1 MGVIRLRTIAAGLLF
16 ALVAP
21 IGASAQY
28 FGRNKVEYVDF
39 DFGVLQTAHFDVYFY
54 RREEAASRLAAQLAE
69 RWYSRFARVLQHEL
83 VGRQPLVL
91 YGSQPEFAQTNVVS
105 GILSDTV
112 GGVTESA
119 KRRIVMPFAPTL
131 TETDRVLGHEIA
143 HAFQYSIARQH
154 GGGTGQPL
162 WFIEGMAEY
171 LARGGSDSEASL
183 WIRDVVWS
191 DRLPEREREAAR
203 LFSPY
208 QYGHAFWSYLA
219 GRFGDE
225 ILERSLKPTKH
236 GSVDERMRQATG
248 SSLERLY
255 SDFRQ
260 ASREI
265 HGSKPAADADIPR
278 SRRLTGDKSGR
289 LQLGPSI
296 SPDGRFTVF
305 FSERDKLS
313 LDLFVADVSTGAV
326 VRKLATTTASA
337 RFESLQPL
345 RAMGAWSPSC
355 DLFAFP
361 VVRQGRAAVVIFDMI
376 GPGRD
381 RELAF
386 PTLGQILSATW
397 SPDGKRLALSAL
409 AGGFTNLYVYDLES
423 GHLRTLTDDP
433 FSDLQPAWSPD
444 GRAIAFATDRYSSDL
459 DTLAFGHLSVAL
471 IDPASGTVRDIP
483 SAEGMVASIN
493 PQWTAD
499 GEELYVVGERDGV
512 SNVYRMHLSTGRLH
526 QITDVRTGV
535 TGLTGTSPALSV
547 AAHAQVAAFTIYGNR
562 RYALGVLDTPTAL
575 AGKDVTL
582 PTILADGDASSRV
595 EQPDNLID
603 QLLRDSV
610 TGLPAPS
617 TIVNHD
623 YTPQLTLERIGQP
636 YVASGGG
643 AFGTFVRGGGSL
655 LFGDMLGGR
664 RLGAAVQIANR
675 MRDAAFEVRYINQ
688 ERRWNWG
695 ALAELEPSL
704 RRYRSTSFIE
714 HDGQAALLKQADYL
728 QRVQFHAAGV
738 VAYPFSRGLRLEMTG
753 GVRHA
758 SYHRDLRSQISLAS
772 NGHVLET
779 LREESSGGVSTT
791 VGEVGTALVGDTTVF
806 GPTGPIVGSRFR
818 FEVAPA
824 AGDLT
829 YTRVLADYRHY
840 LMPVR
845 PYSIALR
852 AIHSGRYG
860 RDGDDPRLLP
870 SFLGSRYLV
879 RGHTADARQC
889 RPEIGS
895 VCGAELL
902 GSRLLVGNVEV
913 RVPVWGIFRRDLD
926 YGPMPLDAFAF
937 ADGGVVWSRGEA
949 TGFTAGRRTIISSL
963 GAGVRL
969 NIGLPIEVAA
979 VRSLDG
985 PSRGW
990 SFDFGF
996 RTGF

>member
-1 MGVIRLRTIAAGLLF
+1 
-16 ALVAP
+16 
-21 IGASAQY
+21 
-28 FGRNKVEYVDF
+28 
-39 DFGVLQTAHFDVYFY
+39 VYYY

-69 RWYSRFARVLQHEL
+69 RWYARLARVLRHEL
-83 VGRQPLVL
+83 LGRQPLVL

-131 TETDRVLGHEIA
+131 SETNRVLGHEIA
-143 HAFQYSIARQH
+143 HAFQFSIARQH
-154 GGGTGQPL
+154 GGGTSQPL

-171 LARGGSDSEASL
+171 LARGGSDTEASL

-191 DRLPEREREAAR
+191 DRLPSREREAAR

-225 ILERSLKPTKH
+225 VLERSLKPTKH
-236 GSVDERMRQATG
+236 GSVDDRMRQATG

-255 SDFRQ
+255 TDFL
-260 ASREI
+260 ASSRETYGVKPQADLEI
-265 HGSKPAADADIPR
+265 SK
-278 SRRLTGDKSGR
+278 SRRLTGNTSGR
-289 LQLGPSI
+289 LQLGPSV

-313 LDLFVADVSTGAV
+313 LDLFVADVSTGTV

-361 VVRQGRAAVVIFDMI
+361 VVRQGRAALVIFDMLRH
-376 GPGRD
+376 GRD
-381 RELAF
+381 REIAF
-386 PTLGQILSATW
+386 PALGQILSATW
-397 SPDGKRLALSAL
+397 SPDGTRLALSAL
-409 AGGFTNLYVYDLES
+409 AGGFTNLYVYDFAN
-423 GHLRTLTDDP
+423 GNLRTLTDDP

-444 GRAIAFATDRYSSDL
+444 GRALAFATDRYSTDL
-459 DTLAFGHLSVAL
+459 DSLEFGPLSVAL
-471 IDPASGTVRDIP
+471 IDPDSGATRDVP
-483 SAEGMVASIN
+483 SAEGMTASIN
-493 PQWTAD
+493 PQWTGD
-499 GEELYVVGERDGV
+499 GTELYFVGDRDGV
-512 SNVYRMHLSTGRLH
+512 SNVYRMHLANGTLH
-526 QITDVRTGV
+526 QITDVGTGV

-547 AAHAQVAAFTIYGNR
+547 AAHARIAAFTIYGNR
-562 RYALGVLDTPTAL
+562 RYALAVLDSPTAL

-582 PTILADGDASSRV
+582 PTVVADAEATPVVESR
-595 EQPDNLID
+595 ENLID
-603 QLLRDSV
+603 HLLRDSI
-610 TGLPAPS
+610 TGLPDPS
-617 TIVNHD
+617 TIVAHD
-623 YTPQLTLERIGQP
+623 YLSRLTLERVGQP

-675 MRDAAFEVRYINQ
+675 LRDAAFEVRYLNQ
-688 ERRWNWG
+688 ENRWNWG
-695 ALAELEPSL
+695 AIAELEPAL

-714 HDGQAALLKQADYL
+714 HDGQPALLKQADYL

-738 VAYPFSRGLRLEMTG
+738 LAYPFSRGLRVEMIG

-758 SYHRDLRSQISLAS
+758 SYHRDLRSQISLTS
-772 NGHVLET
+772 DGRVLET
-779 LREESSGGVSTT
+779 LREESSGGVATT

-806 GPTGPIVGSRFR
+806 GPTGPVLGSRFR

-829 YTRVLADYRHY
+829 YTRVLADYRRY

-845 PYSIALR
+845 PYSLALR
-852 AIHSGRYG
+852 VIHSGRYG
-860 RDGDDPRLLP
+860 RDGDDARLLP

-879 RGHTADARQC
+879 RGHTSDARQC
-889 RPEIGS
+889 QPDTGS
-895 VCGAELL
+895 VCGSELL
-902 GSRLLVGNVEV
+902 GSRLVVGNVEV
-913 RVPVWGIFRRDLD
+913 RVPVWGMFKRDLD
-926 YGPMPLDAFAF
+926 YGPMPIDAFAF
-937 ADGGVVWSRGEA
+937 VDGGVVWSRPGSD
-949 TGFTAGRRTIISSL
+949 TLTAGRRTIISSL
-963 GAGVRL
+963 GVGMRM